1 VLFFC
6 DSHRVRF
13 VIRSG
18 SKSRDDA
25 DERER
30 AALKT
35 LARLALEENERLKAE
50 GKALREENA
59 RLKRLRDGPKRNS
72 SGAS

>member
-1 VLFFC
+1 M
-6 DSHRVRF
+6 
-13 VIRSG
+13 
-18 SKSRDDA
+18 SKSCHDA

-30 AALKT
+30 AALKI

-59 RLKRLRDGPKRNS
+59 RLKRLRDRRSRNS
-72 SGAS
+72 KAT